1 MEKLLHEMHTW
12 MNAYMRSFRTNDPE
26 VMRGIQLKEI
36 HTGYVT
42 AHARALAKHL
52 GCYAHDMAIAEIIG
66 LFTMWDAFASMPAIG
81 RSMML
86 RRRIMR
92 NSASRCSQRRISSH
106 R

>member
-52 GCYAHDMAIAEIIG
+52 GCHAHDMAIAEIVG
-66 LFTMWDAFASMPAIG
+66 LFHDVG
-81 RSMML
+81 RLCPLSDIQ
-86 RRRIMR
+86 RRRVGGSCGTR
-92 NSASRCSQRRISSH
+92 PHGARRGESP
-106 R
+106 RTAE